1 MQNRWCK
8 GIFGAASLL
17 LTSQVLALEAP
28 ASQGSE
34 VQVVVFYS
42 LRHPPTLA
50 ANINEKLRQL
60 QSQGWAIDTVDVD
73 DVTGGDTRVTIV
85 IRK

>member
-8 GIFGAASLL
+8 GFIGAAILL
-17 LTSQVLALEAP
+17 LASQGFALEAP
-28 ASQGSE
+28 VSQSGE

-50 ANINEKLRQL
+50 ANINEKLNQL

-73 DVTGGDTRVTIV
+73 EVTGGDTRVTIV